1 MVKHPRYDALLETV
15 TMLSPKPSENT
26 NFDTIVGFA
35 LDKVIND
42 VANYTHIAIE
52 ELPEALDM
60 TIIGLLTQLVATHQ
74 LLTPVSQQTGNV
86 KSLSEGD
93 TSATFQ
99 SPAEAYAAIQSVN
112 SITDDYRAQLNSFR
126 VVKR

>member
-1 MVKHPRYDALLETV
+1 MEQHARRDFLLDKLKVLMPNDTDNDHYDTL
-15 TMLSPKPSENT
+15 
-26 NFDTIVGFA
+26 VGFA

-42 VANYTHIAIE
+42 VANYTHVAIV
-52 ELPEALDM
+52 ELPEELDM
-60 TIIGLLTQLVATHQ
+60 TIIGLVTQLVATHQ
-74 LLTPVSQQTGNV
+74 LLIPVSQQTGNV